1 MIENSEKFIQKFG
14 QDTYDAMLRGCT
26 DIFKP
31 RIASFVNHVG
41 LLLKKD
47 LQIPSHPQYAE
58 VAEQLNEILHKQKTI
73 DNKAAYIIFNY
84 NGRNVTA
91 SITYPAII
99 INMFK
104 EQNCVPRNITCTP
117 ELLQDMITEV
127 ETYCK
132 VNPIIYIFNALN
144 SAPFDLLNNKYTQTL
159 ITKAMSA
166 YQELKLIAQ
175 AAAI

>member
-31 RIASFVNHVG
+31 RIASFVDHVG
-41 LLLKKD
+41 LLLTKD

-58 VAEQLNEILHKQKTI
+58 VAEQLNEILHKHKTVN
-73 DNKAAYIIFNY
+73 NKAAYIIFKY
-84 NGRNVTA
+84 DGRDITA
-91 SITYPAII
+91 SIAYPAII
-99 INMFK
+99 INMF
-104 EQNCVPRNITCTP
+104 EDRNSVTRFINCTP

-132 VNPIIYIFNALN
+132 ENPIVYIFNELA
-144 SAPFDLLNNKYTQTL
+144 SAPFELLNNKYTQTL
-159 ITKAMSA
+159 ITQAMSA

-175 AAAI
+175 AASI